1 MIRLLC
7 TWSNFELPTLNQS
20 TFFHLTKC
28 EDDYHELEERVES
41 ENCFPYIISQGTS
54 ESPSMCPQ
62 MESRVLYTS
71 SASQTPAIP
80 QSQRRQRKH
89 NILELTLQKIN
100 KSQEMNQVAY
110 FSEYIGV
117 HVREMSKP
125 KQHKACK

>member
-1 MIRLLC
+1 MIIM
-7 TWSNFELPTLNQS
+7 
-20 TFFHLTKC
+20 
-28 EDDYHELEERVES
+28 EERVES

-62 MESRVLYTS
+62 LESRVLYTS
-71 SASQTPAIP
+71 SIKTPATP
-80 QSQRRQRKH
+80 QSQRKH

-125 KQHKACK
+125 KQHKACSKILNLILKITNK

>member
-1 MIRLLC
+1 MLYIIDGY
-7 TWSNFELPTLNQS
+7 TQM
-20 TFFHLTKC
+20 
-28 EDDYHELEERVES
+28 LEPLDKFSQERES

-71 SASQTPAIP
+71 SASQTPATP

-89 NILELTLQKIN
+89 DILELTLQKIN

-110 FSEYIGV
+110 FFEYVGV

-125 KQHKACK
+125 K